1 MRLEILRFRSH
12 GRNVSCRTNSM
23 TRRRKHS
30 VCVPFA
36 FPRMD
41 LDRLRLS
48 YPPLSAIFTGRGELR
63 LAFRKHWNYWNV
75 WNFWNGPRLLNG
87 WRTASLVL
95 TIAYCLLP
103 IDQSR
108 SWLGR
113 RSPRRAERPAV
124 LSPGKI
130 GAICQRTCWSTFRH
144 SYRSYTINKHCF
156 SALALLFSQLE

>member
-1 MRLEILRFRSH
+1 MPKNTDRRDLRFYGFAAIAEIFRA
-12 GRNVSCRTNSM
+12 GPNSM

-75 WNFWNGPRLLNG
+75 WNVWNGL
-87 WRTASLVL
+87 S
-95 TIAYCLLP
+95 CLQP
-103 IDQSR
+103 
-108 SWLGR
+108 
-113 RSPRRAERPAV
+113 
-124 LSPGKI
+124 
-130 GAICQRTCWSTFRH
+130 
-144 SYRSYTINKHCF
+144 
-156 SALALLFSQLE
+156 